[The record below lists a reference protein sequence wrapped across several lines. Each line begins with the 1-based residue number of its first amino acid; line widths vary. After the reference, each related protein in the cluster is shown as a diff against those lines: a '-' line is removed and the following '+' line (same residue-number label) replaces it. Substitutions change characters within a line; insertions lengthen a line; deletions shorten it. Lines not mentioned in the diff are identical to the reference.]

1 MLLFCQ
7 VTQVFTIRVVST
19 KLKNHFVG
27 KIDCRPQPL
36 RLNKLNQMEILMKVK
51 PKKEG
56 TARRFPKRIE
66 FGWSGKI
73 WHSMCQSS
81 KRILTQDFH
90 QKNTFSHYLK
100 AQKKFWMEKKTMDCP
115 ISNPNKLGTAKRF
128 TSKFSLT
135 KVDLLNLQ
143 KWWPSW
149 VQVAVEKL
157 LCSTL
162 WVSAFFM

>member
-7 VTQVFTIRVVST
+7 VTQVFKIRVVST

-73 WHSMCQSS
+73 
-81 KRILTQDFH
+81 
-90 QKNTFSHYLK
+90 
-100 AQKKFWMEKKTMDCP
+100 
-115 ISNPNKLGTAKRF
+115 
-128 TSKFSLT
+128 
-135 KVDLLNLQ
+135 
-143 KWWPSW
+143 
-149 VQVAVEKL
+149 
-157 LCSTL
+157 
-162 WVSAFFM
+162 